1 MNKDIFFNNK
11 YVILFLFLVVCFTWG
26 TTWIGIKIAV
36 ETVNPLLAA
45 GLRFV
50 IAFPF
55 LVLITI
61 IAKSP
66 ILFPRKSF
74 HFFLLLTLFYFTIP
88 YYLISFGEQYVSSGL
103 TSLLF
108 STMPI
113 FSIIFAKI
121 ILKDKIYINQV
132 IGITVGFLCLMY
144 ILISEGFILSYSDF
158 WGVISILLAA
168 LMHGFLYVYSKKAGE
183 GINVF
188 TFNTLPIGVAG
199 IALCLLSFTFEENN
213 FQNISLN
220 SWLALIY
227 LGIFASV
234 FGFIAYFFLLKR
246 MSPVVLSFIFII
258 FPVVAI
264 FISSIYEHKIIST
277 NFIICTIIMLCGFA
291 ITKLPVN
298 VFKKWIKS
306 DRNRDNQ

>member
-1 MNKDIFFNNK
+1 MNKKNFFNSK
-11 YVILFLFLVVCFTWG
+11 FVIFLLFIIVCLTWG

-55 LVLITI
+55 LILITI
-61 IAKSP
+61 FAKSP
-66 ILFPRKSF
+66 ILFPKKTG
-74 HFFLLLTLFYFTIP
+74 HFFILLTIFYFTIP

-113 FSIIFAKI
+113 FSILFAKI
-121 ILKDKIYINQV
+121 ILKDKIFINQL
-132 IGITVGFLCLMY
+132 IGISVGFLCLIY
-144 ILISEGFILSYSDF
+144 ILISEGLVISYTDF
-158 WGVISILLAA
+158 LGVISILLAA

-199 IALCLLSFTFEENN
+199 IMLCLLSFYFEDNH

-234 FGFIAYFFLLKR
+234 GGFIAYFFLLKR
-246 MSPVVLSFIFII
+246 MSPVILSFIFII

-264 FISSIYEHKIIST
+264 FISSIYDNKIIST
-277 NFIICTIIMLCGFA
+277 NFIICTIIMLCGFS
-291 ITKLPVN
+291 ITKLPID
-298 VFKKWIKS
+298 FLKKKMHKV
-306 DRNRDNQ
+306 

>member
-1 MNKDIFFNNK
+1 MDKKNFFNSK
-11 YVILFLFLVVCFTWG
+11 FVIFLLFIIVCLTWG

-55 LVLITI
+55 LILITI

-66 ILFPRKSF
+66 ILFPKKTG
-74 HFFLLLTLFYFTIP
+74 HFFILLTIFYFTIP

-113 FSIIFAKI
+113 FSILFAKI
-121 ILKDKIYINQV
+121 ILKDKIYINQL
-132 IGITVGFLCLMY
+132 IGISVGFLCLIY
-144 ILISEGFILSYSDF
+144 ILISEGLVISYTDF
-158 WGVISILLAA
+158 LGVISILLAA

-199 IALCLLSFTFEENN
+199 IMLCLLSLYFEDNH

-227 LGIFASV
+227 LSIFASV
-234 FGFIAYFFLLKR
+234 GGFIAYFFLLKR
-246 MSPVVLSFIFII
+246 MSPVILSFIFII

-264 FISSIYEHKIIST
+264 FISSIYDNKIIST

-291 ITKLPVN
+291 ITKLPIDY
-298 VFKKWIKS
+298 FKKKMHKV
-306 DRNRDNQ
+306 

>member
-1 MNKDIFFNNK
+1 MNKKNFFNSK
-11 YVILFLFLVVCFTWG
+11 FVIFLLFIIVCLTWG

-55 LVLITI
+55 LILITI
-61 IAKSP
+61 FAKSP
-66 ILFPRKSF
+66 ILFPKKTG
-74 HFFLLLTLFYFTIP
+74 HFFILLTIFYFTIP

-113 FSIIFAKI
+113 FSILFAKI
-121 ILKDKIYINQV
+121 ILKDQIYINQL
-132 IGITVGFLCLMY
+132 IGISVGFLCLIY
-144 ILISEGFILSYSDF
+144 ILISEGLVISYTDF
-158 WGVISILLAA
+158 LGVISILLAA

-199 IALCLLSFTFEENN
+199 IMLCLLSFYFEDNHL
-213 FQNISLN
+213 QNISLN

-234 FGFIAYFFLLKR
+234 GGFIAYFFLLKR
-246 MSPVVLSFIFII
+246 MSPVILSFIFII

-264 FISSIYEHKIIST
+264 FISSIYDNKIIST

-291 ITKLPVN
+291 ITKLPID
-298 VFKKWIKS
+298 FLKKKMPKV
-306 DRNRDNQ
+306 

>member
-1 MNKDIFFNNK
+1 MNKKNFFNSK
-11 YVILFLFLVVCFTWG
+11 FVIFLLFIIVCLTWG

-55 LVLITI
+55 LILITI
-61 IAKSP
+61 FAKSP
-66 ILFPRKSF
+66 ILFPKKTG
-74 HFFLLLTLFYFTIP
+74 HFFILLTIFYFTIP

-113 FSIIFAKI
+113 FSILFAKI
-121 ILKDKIYINQV
+121 ILKDKIFINQL
-132 IGITVGFLCLMY
+132 IGISVGFLCLIY
-144 ILISEGFILSYSDF
+144 ILISEGLVISYTDF
-158 WGVISILLAA
+158 LGVISILLAA

-199 IALCLLSFTFEENN
+199 IMLCLLSFYFEDNHL
-213 FQNISLN
+213 QNISLN

-234 FGFIAYFFLLKR
+234 GGFIAYFFLLKR
-246 MSPVVLSFIFII
+246 MSPVILSFIFII

-264 FISSIYEHKIIST
+264 FISSIYDNKIIST

-291 ITKLPVN
+291 ITKLPID
-298 VFKKWIKS
+298 FLKKKMPKV
-306 DRNRDNQ
+306 

>member
-1 MNKDIFFNNK
+1 MNKEVFFNNK
-11 YVILFLFLVVCFTWG
+11 YIILLLFIVVCFTWG

-61 IAKSP
+61 VAKSP
-66 ILFPRKSF
+66 ILFPRKSL

-88 YYLISFGEQYVSSGL
+88 YFLISFGEQYVSSGL

-121 ILKDKIYINQV
+121 ILKDKIYLNQL
-132 IGITVGFLCLMY
+132 IGITVGFLCLIY
-144 ILISEGFILSYSDF
+144 ILVSEGFILSYTDF
-158 WGVISILLAA
+158 LGVISILLAA
-168 LMHGFLYVYSKKAGE
+168 LMHGFLYVYSKKAGA

-199 IALCLLSFTFEENN
+199 IVLCLLSFLFEENN
-213 FQNISLN
+213 FQLISLN

-264 FISSIYEHKIIST
+264 LISSIYEHKIIST
-277 NFIICTIIMLCGFA
+277 SFIICTIIMLCGFA
-291 ITKLPVN
+291 ITKLPLSI
-298 VFKKWIKS
+298 FKKLIKKGKTA
-306 DRNRDNQ
+306 DNQ

>member
-1 MNKDIFFNNK
+1 MNKKNFFNSK
-11 YVILFLFLVVCFTWG
+11 FVIFLLFIIVCLTWG

-55 LVLITI
+55 LILITI
-61 IAKSP
+61 FAKSP
-66 ILFPRKSF
+66 ILFPKKTG
-74 HFFLLLTLFYFTIP
+74 HFFILLTIFYFTIP

-113 FSIIFAKI
+113 FSILFAKI
-121 ILKDKIYINQV
+121 ILKDQIFINQL
-132 IGITVGFLCLMY
+132 IGISVGFLCLIY
-144 ILISEGFILSYSDF
+144 ILISEGLVISYTDF
-158 WGVISILLAA
+158 LGVISILLAA

-199 IALCLLSFTFEENN
+199 IMLCLLSFYFEDNHL
-213 FQNISLN
+213 QNISLN

-234 FGFIAYFFLLKR
+234 GGFIAYFFLLKR
-246 MSPVVLSFIFII
+246 MSPVILSFIFII

-264 FISSIYEHKIIST
+264 FISSIYDNKIIST

-291 ITKLPVN
+291 ITKLPID
-298 VFKKWIKS
+298 FLKKKMPKV
-306 DRNRDNQ
+306 

>member
-1 MNKDIFFNNK
+1 MDKKSFLNNK
-11 YVILFLFLVVCFTWG
+11 YFILLLFLIVCFTWG
-26 TTWIGIKIAV
+26 TTWIGIKVSV

-45 GLRFV
+45 GLRFI

-55 LVLITI
+55 LILITI

-66 ILFPRKSF
+66 VFFPRKSL
-74 HFFLLLTLFYFTIP
+74 HFFVLLTLFYFTIP
-88 YYLISFGEQYVSSGL
+88 YYLLSFGEQFVSSGL

-113 FSIIFAKI
+113 FSILFSKI
-121 ILKDKIYINQV
+121 ILKDKIFLNQL
-132 IGITVGFLCLMY
+132 IGITVGFICLIY
-144 ILISEGFILSYSDF
+144 ILISEGFFISYTDF
-158 WGVISILLAA
+158 IGVIAILLAA

-199 IALCLLSFTFEENN
+199 IILCLLSFYFEENN
-213 FQNISLN
+213 FQDISLN

-227 LGIFASV
+227 LGVFASV
-234 FGFIAYFFLLKR
+234 GGFIAYFFLLKK
-246 MSPVVLSFIFII
+246 MSPVILSFIFII

-264 FISSIYEHKIIST
+264 FISSIYENKIISI
-277 NFIICTIIMLCGFA
+277 NFIICTTIMLLGFA
-291 ITKLPVN
+291 ITKLPSN
-298 VFKKWIKS
+298 LFKKIDS
-306 DRNRDNQ
+306 ENRKDFT

>member
-1 MNKDIFFNNK
+1 MNKDVFFNNK
-11 YVILFLFLVVCFTWG
+11 YIILLLFIVVCFTWG

-55 LVLITI
+55 LVFITI
-61 IAKSP
+61 VAKSP
-66 ILFPRKSF
+66 IFFPRKSL

-88 YYLISFGEQYVSSGL
+88 YFLISYGEQYVSSGL

-121 ILKDKIYINQV
+121 ILKDKIYFNQL
-132 IGITVGFLCLMY
+132 IGITIGFLCLIY
-144 ILISEGFILSYSDF
+144 ILVSEGFILSYTDF
-158 WGVISILLAA
+158 LGVISILLAA
-168 LMHGFLYVYSKKAGE
+168 LMHGFLYVYSKKAGA

-199 IALCLLSFTFEENN
+199 IVLCLLSFLFEENN
-213 FQNISLN
+213 LQNISLN

-264 FISSIYEHKIIST
+264 LISSVYEHKIIST
-277 NFIICTIIMLCGFA
+277 SFIICTIIMLCGFA
-291 ITKLPVN
+291 ITKLPLSI
-298 VFKKWIKS
+298 FKKLITRGKTA
-306 DRNRDNQ
+306 DNQ

>member
-1 MNKDIFFNNK
+1 MDKKNFFNSK
-11 YVILFLFLVVCFTWG
+11 FVIFLLFIIVCLTWG

-55 LVLITI
+55 LILITI
-61 IAKSP
+61 FAKSP
-66 ILFPRKSF
+66 ILFPKKTG
-74 HFFLLLTLFYFTIP
+74 HFFILLTIFYFTIP

-113 FSIIFAKI
+113 FSILFAKI
-121 ILKDKIYINQV
+121 ILKDKIFINQL
-132 IGITVGFLCLMY
+132 IGISVGFLCLIY
-144 ILISEGFILSYSDF
+144 ILISEGLVISYTDF
-158 WGVISILLAA
+158 LGVISILLAA

-199 IALCLLSFTFEENN
+199 IMLCLLSLYFEDNH

-234 FGFIAYFFLLKR
+234 GGFIAYFFLLKR
-246 MSPVVLSFIFII
+246 MSPVILSFIFII

-264 FISSIYEHKIIST
+264 FISSIYDNKIISI

-291 ITKLPVN
+291 ITKLPIDY
-298 VFKKWIKS
+298 FKKKIHKV
-306 DRNRDNQ
+306 

>member
-1 MNKDIFFNNK
+1 MNKKNFFNSK
-11 YVILFLFLVVCFTWG
+11 FVIFLLFIIVCLTWG

-55 LVLITI
+55 LILITI
-61 IAKSP
+61 FAKSP
-66 ILFPRKSF
+66 ILFPKKTG
-74 HFFLLLTLFYFTIP
+74 HFFILLTIFYFTIP

-113 FSIIFAKI
+113 FSILFAKI
-121 ILKDKIYINQV
+121 ILKDQIFINQL
-132 IGITVGFLCLMY
+132 IGISVGFLCLIY
-144 ILISEGFILSYSDF
+144 ILISEGLVISYTDF
-158 WGVISILLAA
+158 LGVISILLAA

-199 IALCLLSFTFEENN
+199 IMLCLLSFYFEDNHL
-213 FQNISLN
+213 QNISLN

-234 FGFIAYFFLLKR
+234 GGFIAYFFLLKR
-246 MSPVVLSFIFII
+246 MSPVILSFIFII

-264 FISSIYEHKIIST
+264 FISSIYENKIIST

-291 ITKLPVN
+291 ITKLPID
-298 VFKKWIKS
+298 FLKKKMHKV
-306 DRNRDNQ
+306 